1 MRFRPLKT
9 GLVSNNGLNIE
20 NTGTGNVRFRPL
32 KTGLVSNLFTRRDY
46 LWKTNVSVP

>member
-32 KTGLVSNLFTRRDY
+32 KTGLVSNLSGDELQAFA
-46 LWKTNVSVP
+46 NGVSVP